1 MLIVLLNLFIWF
13 NIYIPADAFRLNNN
27 NYCSSNRCLQK
38 LTVTQLHLYKS
49 SSSTSTISSR
59 SCSISLDTITYRRN
73 MRLLKSASTHT
84 MNMIHRRKRSSSSCL
99 YMNSDVSINIDD
111 QMNMITAF
119 NRSSEQGLM
128 MSSSS
133 LRAII
138 GRQVVSLG
146 MDLSYISYN
155 TIHHHIISYHLA
167 SHHVTSYYI
176 ISPDIIIWCN
186 DMMWYDVRWYYMIWS
201 HHITWHFIDI
211 TMTSH
216 HINVYNASRYAKS
229 DPTVE
234 W

>member
-1 MLIVLLNLFIWF
+1 MVIVLLNLFIWL
-13 NIYIPADAFRLNNN
+13 NIYIPADALRLNNN

-59 SCSISLDTITYRRN
+59 SCSIGLDTITYRRN

-111 QMNMITAF
+111 QMNMIAAF
-119 NRSSEQGLM
+119 NCSSEQGLM

-138 GRQVVSLG
+138 GRQVFSLG
-146 MDLSYISYN
+146 MDLSYISCN
-155 TIHHHIISYHLA
+155 TSSHHIISPGITSCHILLYHFA
-167 SHHVTSYYI
+167 
-176 ISPDIIIWCN
+176 
-186 DMMWYDVRWYYMIWS
+186 
-201 HHITWHFIDI
+201 
-211 TMTSH
+211 
-216 HINVYNASRYAKS
+216 
-229 DPTVE
+229 
-234 W
+234 

>member
-13 NIYIPADAFRLNNN
+13 NIYIPADALRLNNN
-27 NYCSSNRCLQK
+27 KYCSSDRCF
-38 LTVTQLHLYKS
+38 TVTQLHLYKS

-59 SCSISLDTITYRRN
+59 SCSIGLDTITYRRN
-73 MRLLKSASTHT
+73 MRLLKSASIHT

-119 NRSSEQGLM
+119 NCSSEQGLM

-146 MDLSYISYN
+146 MDLSYISCN
-155 TIHHHIISYHLA
+155 TSSHHIISPGITPCHIILYHFA
-167 SHHVTSYYI
+167 
-176 ISPDIIIWCN
+176 
-186 DMMWYDVRWYYMIWS
+186 
-201 HHITWHFIDI
+201 
-211 TMTSH
+211 
-216 HINVYNASRYAKS
+216 
-229 DPTVE
+229 
-234 W
+234 

>member
-13 NIYIPADAFRLNNN
+13 NIYIPADALRLNNN

-49 SSSTSTISSR
+49 SSSTSTISSG

-111 QMNMITAF
+111 QITAF
-119 NRSSEQGLM
+119 NCSSEQGLM

-133 LRAII
+133 LRAVI

-155 TIHHHIISYHLA
+155 TRHHHIISYHLA

-176 ISPDIIIWCN
+176 ISPDII
-186 DMMWYDVRWYYMIWS
+186 M
-201 HHITWHFIDI
+201 
-211 TMTSH
+211 
-216 HINVYNASRYAKS
+216 
-229 DPTVE
+229 
-234 W
+234 